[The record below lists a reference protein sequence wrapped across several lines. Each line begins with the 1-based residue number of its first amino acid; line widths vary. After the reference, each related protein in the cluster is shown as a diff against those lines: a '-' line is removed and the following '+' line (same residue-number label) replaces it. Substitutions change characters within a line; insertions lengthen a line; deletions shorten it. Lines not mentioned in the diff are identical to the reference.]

1 MTAYSDHKAQD
12 YAGEQRKRKIAKGFG
27 IAAVVIGSVAIV
39 IIIISQIVVAVTF
52 ASAVQNNYNNNYNYG
67 K

>member
-27 IAAVVIGSVAIV
+27 IAAVVIGCVAIV
-39 IIIISQIVVAVTF
+39 IVIVTQVVIATTLMQ
-52 ASAVQNNYNNNYNYG
+52 SYQNYNYYDHNNY
-67 K
+67 